1 MPVLAQLQTEYGDQ
15 GLRVLAVNIDSRN
28 YTLAE
33 WREFVKRFE
42 PNEFIGLAQSGS
54 VQDVTNQAIQ
64 AYQLKALGTQ
74 VIVDRQGRVAFRRDG
89 PVGYEKLRSEIEK
102 VL

>member
-15 GLRVLAVNIDSRN
+15 GLRVLAVNIESRN

-33 WREFVKRFE
+33 WTAFVKRFE

-89 PVGYEKLRSEIEK
+89 PTGYKRLRSEIEK
-102 VL
+102 AL